1 MAKVRSPR
9 QEGEDMHSTVNGI
22 RMSYEDKGKG
32 TATKLMAEE
41 IHHADN
47 VATLEYPDSVNGV
60 MKDFH

>member
-1 MAKVRSPR
+1 
-9 QEGEDMHSTVNGI
+9 MHSTVNGI